1 LSPCQQFIHTRRLVL
16 DGLAGPT
23 EAGPRAGTGPANGL
37 GVIVLQRI
45 GDIWSGWNGAGGRAG
60 GGVDKVDDWQSAAA
74 STAVLCSAKCGC
86 TGAPCGATWG
96 TGTGTAVDGRIRN
109 GGDDKADGL
118 PGTPEAVA
126 TVGPVRQRLAEHAD
140 AGMSTVEYAVGTVV
154 AAAFAAVLYKI
165 VTGDSV
171 VAGLTN
177 LINSALST
185 TF

>member
-1 LSPCQQFIHTRRLVL
+1 MLQEIFAANPMGGRHPAHV
-16 DGLAGPT
+16 DGSSVAGAAEPEASLGRSSAIRPLT
-23 EAGPRAGTGPANGL
+23 ASVTAPLPAEAAAHPSCWGEAGFTSEKYCAGCDVP
-37 GVIVLQRI
+37 
-45 GDIWSGWNGAGGRAG
+45 
-60 GGVDKVDDWQSAAA
+60 
-74 STAVLCSAKCGC
+74 
-86 TGAPCGATWG
+86 
-96 TGTGTAVDGRIRN
+96 
-109 GGDDKADGL
+109 
-118 PGTPEAVA
+118 TPV
-126 TVGPVRQRLAEHAD
+126 PQD

>member
-1 LSPCQQFIHTRRLVL
+1 MASVF
-16 DGLAGPT
+16 
-23 EAGPRAGTGPANGL
+23 
-37 GVIVLQRI
+37 
-45 GDIWSGWNGAGGRAG
+45 
-60 GGVDKVDDWQSAAA
+60 AAA
-74 STAVLCSAKCGC
+74 MTALSGSDIDTDTAIDHQRDAL
-86 TGAPCGATWG
+86 TDQPAT
-96 TGTGTAVDGRIRN
+96 A
-109 GGDDKADGL
+109 A
-118 PGTPEAVA
+118 A
-126 TVGPVRQRLAEHAD
+126 THAD